1 MRRTVLGLRCILAA
15 SIATLVSFTPSRAR
29 SATLNW
35 DVTPGDAGG
44 ITDGSGEWTDLLGNW
59 NTGTADTTW
68 NNATL
73 PPNNAVFG
81 GGGTGGTVTVMSPI
95 TVGDIT
101 FNPVTDS
108 YILTGAAITLSSAA
122 PTITVNDD
130 AARIN
135 AGLISAAGL
144 IKAGTGTLTLGTTGF
159 GALDITG
166 GITVNAGTLEFNGTG
181 GFAQSPFLVDQ
192 TITANS
198 GGTILIT
205 TPHALGGD
213 NNFAG
218 NKVVLNGGTLTLNR
232 EQYFGADGV
241 QMTGATINGTN
252 EIRSSPGA
260 AWTVNASTAT
270 STIASRVNLVAD
282 LSLNVADGAAA
293 TDLLVSGAI
302 TNVGSLTKLGAGSMT
317 LSGANTFTG
326 ATNVTEGTLVTG
338 STNALGRGALTVTS
352 TLDLGGFSQ
361 SVGGLTGTGT
371 ITSNAPGNATLT
383 VGNGNGEGAFTGI
396 IQDGGIGNVVS
407 LTKVGTGT
415 LSLAGTTTYTGTT
428 TVSGGR
434 LTVDAGSINSSSHIS
449 VASGAYLNPGPTLT
463 RGAGQI
469 LTAGHAGA
477 LPLTETGDVVGNV
490 NVSGGTINVGQF
502 GAKTLTFGNNLTISG
517 GSAVN
522 YDLASATT
530 SGGDVNDRL
539 DVAGTLNVSGAI
551 SVGISP
557 LNGPLST
564 SGAYTLMTAPTINN
578 TATFSAKDAA
588 NYRQTFNFTSTPTA
602 IQMSVSGNAAN
613 LTWTGATS
621 AVWNVNNAT
630 NWSGAAD
637 QKFFQLDT
645 VTFDDSGSNNNV
657 SIEGIVN
664 PATVTIN
671 NTTKAYTLTG
681 TGSISSGALTKSG
694 AGIATINVPVTF
706 GGITV
711 NGGTLSA
718 PNPFGGG
725 GTLTIAP
732 GATYQYTGS
741 TASLNQSI
749 AFSGTGAGIIDV
761 NTAGTVLTL
770 AGPSVTSTGG
780 LTKVGAGTLNIST
793 AQGFAGNLTVNEG
806 ILEFAGSFFNGG
818 LFPAG
823 RTITV
828 NSEGTLLISNVHAL
842 SGNNGGAPNTIVLN
856 GGKLTVNREQY
867 IGATGLTMTGATVDG
882 TSEIRSI
889 DTGSKFT
896 INAAATS
903 STISSR
909 IWARGD
915 VNFDVADGTAADD
928 LVVSGAI
935 TPGLPGGGIIKNGP
949 GKLVLNSVNTYTGG
963 TTVNAGVLVIGSTG
977 SIANSN
983 QVTIASGGQL
993 DVSALLGGFSLA
1005 GAQTLTGGH
1014 SGSAF
1019 NDVVGTVNSSF
1030 GSVINVGGNSV
1041 VRTLTISGDLNL
1053 SGDSTVNYDLS
1064 NNTASGNDAITV
1076 GGTLNLSGTTMIA
1089 FNATNGSL
1097 ATGNYTLFTAS
1108 TVNGSPANFA
1118 LVGGSNTR
1126 QIFTFGTTATAVTLG
1141 VAGSAANLTW
1151 VGDGTANNWDVNSSA
1166 NWTGAPDQKFF
1177 NLDRVTFNDSGS
1189 ASPLVNITS
1198 AINPGT
1204 ITFDNSTKD
1213 YVLGGFGTITTDGVV
1228 TKTGGGM
1235 VTLNV
1240 PATFNNHVVIN
1251 GGTFVTNSVIGVGT
1265 IPGATLTIGNGT
1277 YRYDGFTDS
1286 MVRPLVLN
1294 SATSGINVN
1303 FAGEVL
1309 TISGGSSGTGGL
1321 VKEGSG
1327 TLTFQSSG
1335 TIKQNFSG
1343 PIVVNAGTL
1352 EFRGGFF
1359 GGNPFAAGKTLTV
1372 NSGATVVVTDAHAL
1386 GGSNTGSPNSFIL
1399 NGGTLLVNREQYIGA
1414 SGLTMTAGTV
1424 DGPNEIRT
1432 IDAGTTITINA
1443 AADSSKLVSRVSLR
1457 GNLTLNVANGA
1468 ASDDLVID
1476 GVMVAGL
1483 AGGGL
1488 IKSGPGR
1495 VVLNNANTY
1504 TGATSVNAGE
1514 LVISPTG
1521 AIVGGP
1527 VTVAADARLVVNG
1540 SGTIGSNAINLASG
1554 GVLDV
1559 SAAPGFAIK
1568 SGQTLRAGR
1577 TGTPANDVTGGVV
1590 ANSGSTISVGGTAL
1604 VRTATFANNLTL
1616 AGGGTVEFDLAT
1628 GTTVGGGI
1636 NDLLNVLGTLDASAG
1651 VTNVAVNT
1659 TGGSLSAGPYTLF
1672 TASAFTGS
1680 AANFQ
1685 IAGGASSYR
1694 QTFTF
1699 NTTALPGAVQLS
1711 VSGNTANLTWVG
1723 GAGGNAWDVNTST
1736 NWSGM
1741 PDQKFF
1747 QLDSV
1752 TFDDTSATGNSNV
1765 TLTGTLRPGAVAVNA
1780 STNNFTLAGSGL
1792 ITGGGGLTKSGTST
1806 LTLNTANSYTGLT
1819 TISAGTVKLGN
1830 ATALGT
1836 SDKGTIVEAGAA
1848 LDFNGINITGEA
1860 VTISGTGIGGNGALV
1875 NSNATGVGIISAPLT
1890 LAGDSTVGGANRI
1903 NVSGPGS
1910 AITSNGNNYTLTKK
1924 GAGLMSVFSGT
1935 QVSLQNI
1942 VVDGGTLEF
1951 QSSDT
1956 VVDNTIPGTIT
1967 VNNGATLGIRFFSGT
1982 PTILKPIVLNAGAT
1996 FGTVRTGP
2004 GSNTIGANITLN
2016 GASTIQAGQAGNAAD
2031 PLILTGVI
2039 SGSGEFSKTGGS
2051 DLTLAGTNTYTGP
2064 TTVTSGK
2071 LIVTGSIAGSATTI
2085 NSGATL
2091 AGNGTVGNLTI
2102 NGGATLTPGV
2112 TAGVLNTGDLTLA
2125 ASTSHLTLE
2134 INGIT
2139 AGTLYDQVNVTGAV
2153 SLNGDF
2159 QLSLGTFNPA
2169 DFVDKFYIVVND
2181 GSDAVT
2187 GTFAGLSEGATF
2199 LQAGQN
2205 WQIFYGG
2212 DFATGATVGGNDV
2225 MLVAVPEPGPFS
2237 FVALAGLGCLALRRR
2252 RVRLA

>member
-35 DVTPGDAGG
+35 DVTPGDAGV

-73 PPNNAVFG
+73 PPDNAVFG
-81 GGGTGGTVTVMSPI
+81 AGGTAGTVTVMSPI

-101 FNPVTDS
+101 FNTVTDS
-108 YILTGAAITLSSAA
+108 YILTGTAITLSSAA

-130 AARIN
+130 AARIS

-144 IKAGTGTLTLGTTGF
+144 IKAGTGTLTLATTGF

-181 GFAQSPFLVDQ
+181 GFAQSPFLMDQ
-192 TITANS
+192 TITANT

-232 EQYFGADGV
+232 EQYFGTDGV

-252 EIRSSPGA
+252 EIRSAPGA
-260 AWTVNASTAT
+260 SWTVNASAAT

-282 LSLNVADGAAA
+282 LTLNVADGAAA

-302 TNVGSLTKLGAGSMT
+302 TNVGSLTKLGAGSLT
-317 LSGANTFTG
+317 LTGANTFTG
-326 ATNVTEGTLVTG
+326 ATNVTEGTLLTG

-361 SVGGLTGTGT
+361 SVGGLSGTGT

-449 VASGAYLNPGPTLT
+449 VASGAYLNPGPTLA
-463 RGAGQI
+463 RGTGQI

-490 NVSGGTINVGQF
+490 TVSGGTINVGQS
-502 GAKTLTFGNNLTISG
+502 GAKTLTFGNNLTING
-517 GSAVN
+517 GSTVN

-530 SGGDVNDRL
+530 SGGDINDRL

-602 IQMSVSGNAAN
+602 IQMGVSGNAAN
-613 LTWTGATS
+613 LTWAGATS

-645 VTFDDSGSNNNV
+645 VTFDDSGSNNDV
-657 SIEGIVN
+657 SVEGVVN

-694 AGIATINVPVTF
+694 TGIATINVPVIF
-706 GGITV
+706 GAITV
-711 NGGTLSA
+711 NAGTLSA
-718 PNPFGGG
+718 ASPFGGG
-725 GTLTIAP
+725 GTMTIAP

-741 TASLNQSI
+741 TASLNQAL

-770 AGPSVTSTGG
+770 APNTSVTSTGG
-780 LTKVGAGTLNIST
+780 LTKIGAGTLNISS
-793 AQGFAGNLTVNEG
+793 AQGFAGNLTVNGG

-828 NSEGTLLISNVHAL
+828 NSGGTLLISNVHAL

-889 DTGSKFT
+889 DAGSKFT

-903 STISSR
+903 STIASR

-915 VNFDVADGTAADD
+915 VNFDVANGTAADD

-935 TPGLPGGGIIKNGP
+935 TPGLPTGGIIKNGP
-949 GKLVLNSVNTYTGG
+949 GRALLTGANTYTGG
-963 TTVNAGVLVIGSTG
+963 TTINTGVLALGATASLTT
-977 SIANSN
+977 NR
-983 QVTIASGGQL
+983 VTVASGAQF
-993 DVSALLGGFSLA
+993 DVTAMPGGFILN
-1005 GAQTLTGGH
+1005 GGQTLTAGH
-1014 SGSAF
+1014 TGAAF
-1019 NDVVGTVNSSF
+1019 NDVVGSVNALF
-1030 GSVINVGGNSV
+1030 GSIINVGGNNA
-1041 VRTLTISGDLNL
+1041 VRTMTVSGDLNL
-1053 SGDSTVNYDLS
+1053 GDSTINYDLS
-1064 NNTASGNDAITV
+1064 NNAASGNDAINV
-1076 GGTLNLSGTTMIA
+1076 GGALNLSGVTMIDLFPISSA
-1089 FNATNGSL
+1089 L
-1097 ATGNYTLFTAS
+1097 AQGNYTLMTAGS
-1108 TVNGSPANFA
+1108 VNGSGANLA
-1118 LVGGSNTR
+1118 VLGAATMRPV
-1126 QIFTFGTTATAVTLG
+1126 FTFGTTATTVTLG
-1141 VAGSAANLTW
+1141 VSGTTANLAWAGGAATKAW
-1151 VGDGTANNWDVNSSA
+1151 DINSTANWS
-1166 NWTGAPDQKFF
+1166 GAADQKYF
-1177 NLDRVTFNDSGS
+1177 NLDAVTFDDSGS
-1189 ASPLVNITS
+1189 DAQPIDVSVAVNPASLAFNNS
-1198 AINPGT
+1198 AKNY
-1204 ITFDNSTKD
+1204 TFT
-1213 YVLGGFGTITTDGVV
+1213 GFGTIFTSGFV
-1228 TKTGGGM
+1228 TKSGSGT
-1235 VTLNV
+1235 VVINV
-1240 PATFNNHVVIN
+1240 PVTFNNTVTINEGTLATSNVIAP
-1251 GGTFVTNSVIGVGT
+1251 GA
-1265 IPGATLTIGNGT
+1265 IPGSTLTIGGGT
-1277 YRYDGFTDS
+1277 YRYDGLTDTMS
-1286 MVRPLVLN
+1286 RPIVLTAAN
-1294 SATSGINVN
+1294 SGIGVN
-1303 FAGEVL
+1303 FAGEIL
-1309 TISGGSSGTGGL
+1309 TITGGTSGTGGL
-1321 VKEGSG
+1321 VKSG
-1327 TLTFQSSG
+1327 PGTVTLLSTG
-1335 TIKQNFSG
+1335 TIKQNFAG
-1343 PIVVNAGTL
+1343 PITVNEGVL

-1372 NSGATVVVTDAHAL
+1372 NSGGTVIVTDAHAL
-1386 GGSNTGSPNSFIL
+1386 GGGNGGAPNSIIL
-1399 NGGTLLVNREQYIGA
+1399 NGGTLTVNREQYIGA
-1414 SGLTMTAGTV
+1414 TGLTMTAGTV

-1432 IDAGTTITINA
+1432 VDAGSTITINA
-1443 AADSSKLVSRVSLR
+1443 SATSSTIASNISVR
-1457 GNLTLNVANGA
+1457 GNLTLNVADGT
-1468 ASDDLVID
+1468 ASDDLLI
-1476 GVMVAGL
+1476 AGNAL
-1483 AGGGL
+1483 SGIAGSGI
-1488 IKSGPGR
+1488 IKNGAGR
-1495 VVLNNANTY
+1495 VVLNGTNAY
-1504 TGATSVNAGE
+1504 TGATTINAGT
-1514 LVISPTG
+1514 L
-1521 AIVGGP
+1521 AIG
-1527 VTVAADARLVVNG
+1527 VNG
-1540 SGTIGSNAINLASG
+1540 SVVSNLIAVAPG
-1554 GVLDV
+1554 AQFDV
-1559 SAAPGFAIK
+1559 SATLGFAIG
-1568 SGQTLRAGR
+1568 SGKTLRAGR
-1577 TGTPANDVTGGVV
+1577 NGTPATDVVGNV
-1590 ANSGSTISVGGTAL
+1590 TISSGGTFNVGGNGAA
-1604 VRTATFANNLTL
+1604 RTATFGNNLAL
-1616 AGGGTVEFDLAT
+1616 EAGSTVEFDLSTAAT
-1628 GTTVGGGI
+1628 LGGGV
-1636 NDLLNVLGTLDASAG
+1636 NDLVNVLGTLSTSGGA
-1651 VTNVAVNT
+1651 TNVGVNAI
-1659 TGGSLSAGPYTLF
+1659 GGNLAASPYTLF
-1672 TASAFTGS
+1672 TASSFTGT
-1680 AANFQ
+1680 AANLQ

-1699 NTTALPGAVQLS
+1699 DTTTVPNTVRMS
-1711 VSGNTANLTWVG
+1711 VSGTAANLTWVG
-1723 GAGGNAWDVNTST
+1723 GSGGNAWDVNNTT

-1741 PDQKFF
+1741 ADQKFF

-1752 TFDDTSATGNSNV
+1752 TFDDTNAAANNAV
-1765 TLTGTLRPGAVAVNA
+1765 TLTGSLRPGAVAVNS

-1792 ITGGGGLTKSGTST
+1792 ITGGASLTKSGTGT
-1806 LTLNTANSYTGLT
+1806 LTLSTANSFTGLT
-1819 TISAGTVKLGN
+1819 TISGGTVKLGH

-1836 SDKGTIVEAGAA
+1836 GDKGTIVEAGAA

-1875 NSNATGVGIISAPLT
+1875 NSNATTGVGIISAPLT

-1956 VVDNTIPGTIT
+1956 VVDNAIPGTIT

-2004 GSNTIGANITLN
+2004 GSNTIGADITLN

-2071 LIVTGSIAGSATTI
+2071 LIVTGSIAGSAATV

-2091 AGNGTVGNLTI
+2091 AGNGSVGSLTI

-2112 TAGVLNTGDLTLA
+2112 TTGVLNTGNLTLGA
-2125 ASTSHLTLE
+2125 PTSHLTLE

-2169 DFVDKFYIVVND
+2169 DFIDKFYIIVND
-2181 GSDAVT
+2181 GTDAVT
-2187 GTFAGLSEGATF
+2187 GTFAGLSEGGTF
-2199 LQAGQN
+2199 LQGGQN

-2225 MLVAVPEPGPFS
+2225 VLVAVPEPGPFS